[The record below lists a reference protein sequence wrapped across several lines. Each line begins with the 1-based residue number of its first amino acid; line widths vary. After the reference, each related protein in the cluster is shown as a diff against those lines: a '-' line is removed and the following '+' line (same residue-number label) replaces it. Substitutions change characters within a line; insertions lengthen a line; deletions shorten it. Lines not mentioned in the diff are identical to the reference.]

1 MSDEVLHTRL
11 CLGLRVTVRGMPASW
26 VSLVSQQR
34 LLHLQPYLCPP
45 RSERLVRA
53 RQGPVLS
60 CTSVPQTPDATC
72 SQDPVCS
79 RIALAGVQMA
89 HPECCPRSAQPRRF
103 QTSGQSGMESIQ
115 PRVQG
120 GGSVRSPRKGSGT
133 WLGLWEGK
141 VSRAIQAQS
150 QTLVKPP
157 GSATW
162 VAGV

>member
-1 MSDEVLHTRL
+1 MPRL
-11 CLGLRVTVRGMPASW
+11 W

-34 LLHLQPYLCPP
+34 LLHLQPYSLCPP

-53 RQGPVLS
+53 RQGLSWS
-60 CTSVPQTPDATC
+60 CTFSASNSDATG

-79 RIALAGVQMA
+79 RIAFAGVQMA

-120 GGSVRSPRKGSGT
+120 GGSGEAPGKEVGLAWPLGGKSLTSNPSPESNAGETS
-133 WLGLWEGK
+133 
-141 VSRAIQAQS
+141 
-150 QTLVKPP
+150 P
-157 GSATW
+157 GSVTW